1 MRRSASSVRDRI
13 LERARDK
20 NRPLDPSTVR
30 IMKNIEMS
38 ISKIETYITNASRK
52 HDDNEAIFDAV
63 FMDVIDNIPEKMLL
77 QILRTQYISKLSG
90 QSIAVS
96 VISHYMN
103 KAGHPVMS
111 LDPAFKGMMRMPKR
125 ATNRTASEVIRNL
138 EMRVARLEKS
148 ASLNSDLL

>member
-13 LERARDK
+13 LERARNE

-30 IMKNIEMS
+30 IMKAIEKS
-38 ISKIETYITNASRK
+38 ISKIETYIAKASRK

-63 FMDVIDNIPEKMLL
+63 FMDVVNNIPEKMLS
-77 QILRTQYISKLSG
+77 QILWTQYIRELRG
-90 QSIAVS
+90 QSKAVS

-103 KAGHPVMS
+103 KAGYPVMS

-125 ATNRTASEVIRNL
+125 ATNRTASEILNDL
-138 EMRVARLEKS
+138 ENRVARLESNKGW
-148 ASLNSDLL
+148 